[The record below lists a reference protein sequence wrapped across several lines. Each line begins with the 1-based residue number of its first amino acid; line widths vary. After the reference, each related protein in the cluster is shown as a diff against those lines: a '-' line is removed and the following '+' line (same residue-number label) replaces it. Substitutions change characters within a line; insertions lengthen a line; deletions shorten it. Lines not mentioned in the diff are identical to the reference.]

1 MVSYNLPA
9 AIEDLS
15 GDRVP
20 YSLLSKA
27 AIVRQ
32 LGGIEYIA
40 RISMELPQLLQHNKN
55 IVDQVRRSDSRTPS
69 FCFILIPISVPPKH

>member
-20 YSLLSKA
+20 HSLLSKA

-40 RISMELPQLLQHNKN
+40 RISMELPQLLQLNKN
-55 IVDQVRRSDSRTPS
+55 IVDQVKRSAGSSASLFRYIVT
-69 FCFILIPISVPPKH
+69 